1 MVLDSCHWHASGGES
16 LEAFPCERI
25 AMVHLN
31 DAPPKPPREIEDAD
45 RVLPGEGVIRL
56 RDLLAELQRR
66 GYRGPYSL
74 ETFNP
79 SYWEESPEEIAR
91 RGKAAL
97 DRLFSEG

>member
-1 MVLDSCHWHASGGES
+1 MTSGCSWRLWTWRLDLGDWARHPAGAG
-16 LEAFPCERI
+16 
-25 AMVHLN
+25 
-31 DAPPKPPREIEDAD
+31 
-45 RVLPGEGVIRL
+45 
-56 RDLLAELQRR
+56 QRR